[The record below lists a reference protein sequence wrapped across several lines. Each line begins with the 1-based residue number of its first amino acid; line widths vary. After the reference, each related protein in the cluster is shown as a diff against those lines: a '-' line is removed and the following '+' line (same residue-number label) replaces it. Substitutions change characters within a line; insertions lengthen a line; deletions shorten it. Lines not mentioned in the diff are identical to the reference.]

1 MQLDEWY
8 LFQFRTIQ
16 QGFLNFLAL
25 ATPHQPRFA
34 QQLPP
39 RGKPR
44 TQKFL
49 AISIQPTALL
59 RELREATSLPYMAY
73 AILQP
78 LPNSEVHQVGA
89 ASPQRVAKLATPTNS
104 EVFGDFHST
113 NRSVLFASGC

>member
-39 RGKPR
+39 GGS
-44 TQKFL
+44 QV
-49 AISIQPTALL
+49 AL
-59 RELREATSLPYMAY
+59 RATGRLLGDPYKGECVY
-73 AILQP
+73 L
-78 LPNSEVHQVGA
+78 A
-89 ASPQRVAKLATPTNS
+89 AS
-104 EVFGDFHST
+104 
-113 NRSVLFASGC
+113 